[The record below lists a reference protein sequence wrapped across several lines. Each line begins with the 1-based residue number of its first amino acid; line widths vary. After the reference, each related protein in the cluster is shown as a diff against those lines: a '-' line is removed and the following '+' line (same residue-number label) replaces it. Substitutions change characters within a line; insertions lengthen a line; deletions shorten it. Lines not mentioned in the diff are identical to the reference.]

1 MKGFKAIISADIDR
15 VFANTEEFF
24 EVMSVDG
31 RDMRIML
38 DTDSLNETKLQ
49 ATAKTRYDGLY
60 EANIIAYIPAADYGP
75 KPKIGKPM
83 TIGRKQYIILDCFD
97 EAGVYKFT
105 LQRHRILL
113 ILYLTAKM
121 FLRSVRHLR
130 LSAPSH
136 GRYWHARRM
145 KPPRKRE
152 CFWATRR
159 ARRMR
164 SRKAGLISQ

>member
-49 ATAKTRYDGLY
+49 ATAITRYDGLY

-97 EAGVYKFT
+97 ESGVYKFT
-105 LQRHRILL
+105 LQRHRI
-113 ILYLTAKM
+113 
-121 FLRSVRHLR
+121 
-130 LSAPSH
+130 
-136 GRYWHARRM
+136 
-145 KPPRKRE
+145 
-152 CFWATRR
+152 
-159 ARRMR
+159 
-164 SRKAGLISQ
+164 